1 MQRLGSSYTKR
12 SVWIEKKIKK
22 KKSLYETLER
32 RIEELRT
39 REWAIDGSFDY
50 SSSFSMMML
59 RPTCFFFS
67 PNLRNDGVLYMLL
80 AIFRQ
85 LCFWILFSLIWKY
98 LISVFVRPEICR
110 DDDLA
115 KKKKWGKIAELSL
128 HISSTSVHSAHTQ
141 NNNKNFEHAI
151 WSTHKIRLTLCI
163 EHQDK
168 YTAAADYSLCVCAHS
183 THIFHL
189 SAADV
194 SDVVYIYLTQR
205 WISNLMLLPWK
216 SLLKITRSFRDLI

>member
-115 KKKKWGKIAELSL
+115 KKKKKMGKNSRTLS
-128 HISSTSVHSAHTQ
+128 ISHR
-141 NNNKNFEHAI
+141 
-151 WSTHKIRLTLCI
+151 RL
-163 EHQDK
+163 
-168 YTAAADYSLCVCAHS
+168 YTAR
-183 THIFHL
+183 THRIIIRTL
-189 SAADV
+189 SMLYGALTK
-194 SDVVYIYLTQR
+194 SDSHYV
-205 WISNLMLLPWK
+205 
-216 SLLKITRSFRDLI
+216 